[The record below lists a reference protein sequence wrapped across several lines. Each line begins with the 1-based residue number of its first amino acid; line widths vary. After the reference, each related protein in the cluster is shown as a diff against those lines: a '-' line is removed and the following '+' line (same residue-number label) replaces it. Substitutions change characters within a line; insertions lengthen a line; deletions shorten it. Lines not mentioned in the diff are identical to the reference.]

1 MRRIHADLAGRP
13 HHFCLCSDSL
23 IDTAEL
29 QGLPIWYERGALED
43 DFVAL
48 SKCHYVVGPP
58 STFGTWSAFLGGAK
72 RVVLTPERMANVSAL
87 PPILETAVEIIYP
100 TGGYLPGDPAM
111 GPI

>member
-13 HHFCLCSDSL
+13 HYFCVCSDVL
-23 IDTAEL
+23 VDTAAL
-29 QGLPIWYERGALED
+29 QGLPIWYYSGALED
-43 DFVAL
+43 DFIAL
-48 SKCHYVVGPP
+48 SKCHFVVGPP

-72 RVVLTPERMANVSAL
+72 RVVLTPERMTHFAAQ

-100 TGGYLPGDPAM
+100 TGSYLPGDPAA